1 MQVPGIPVTICMQNG
16 KLLKNVKPLGLKKPV
31 YGNLYLLTRQDAE
44 HLFLDES
51 QEEATPV
58 TVKYNKVREAGPL
71 RQIPIG
77 VQKVAEEPV
86 DEDFEQAAVYKIQ
99 LPALTSSILSITYR
113 GDVARLYADGKL
125 VADNFYYGRP
135 FLFGLWRL
143 PEGVKELE
151 LRILP
156 LQKDAPVYLPREADK
171 TPGEEVL
178 KVEIK

>member
-1 MQVPGIPVTICMQNG
+1 M
-16 KLLKNVKPLGLKKPV
+16 
-31 YGNLYLLTRQDAE
+31 
-44 HLFLDES
+44 
-51 QEEATPV
+51 